1 MCVSV
6 WEDELQQKQS
16 VLSVAVWAPPQ
27 TCLMCVYSVAPAPRL
42 KCFTAQYFSMPI
54 VLPVLILL
62 WHCLGTLCSLK
73 RSLGSSYFTAT
84 SLFMVF
90 YSCTTLSGI
99 FHVLPLH
106 LSIPQF
112 HFLFFSSPLWKFKS
126 WFAGCFFSIFFFIL
140 WSPVFSTLRMKGW
153 KGERPHLSPSF
164 SALFVRLASPFSHW
178 PLSSSAWWDLAA
190 RCVCVEVC
198 IFLQRPQ
205 SPLNT
210 TPPWLRRPSSTDMGL
225 AVDICAQ
232 AHLCVS
238 AVNPLSHRLI
248 DAASRSLEWMHVRA
262 RACTSADL
270 EIRCQATD
278 HISGC
283 LSLFESA
290 AWWNVLKMS
299 TEDFHLCVPNKSI
312 KQQRAVARKIKHFHA
327 QIVISYPSCWQH
339 TGLCKKERCSCPICS
354 CTLSSLISCPDMNL
368 WPYLLL
374 SYFPD
379 VCVYLTATCCVRV
392 HTRWIMKMSLF
403 FFFQDIYVLE
413 VDRRLE
419 VEKLKGF
426 FTSEGFFFFQR
437 LGRDQKWVGMSTVDV
452 FQSR

>member
-1 MCVSV
+1 MCLSLRRWTATETKCSLCGRLGPTTDLSYVC
-6 WEDELQQKQS
+6 LQCGSSSQTEMLHSS
-16 VLSVAVWAPPQ
+16 VLFHAH
-27 TCLMCVYSVAPAPRL
+27 
-42 KCFTAQYFSMPI
+42 CFTCAHPPVALFRYFMFFEKIARFFIFYSD
-54 VLPVLILL
+54 VLVHGFLL
-62 WHCLGTLCSLK
+62 MHNPERHFSRLASTFEHPSV
-73 RSLGSSYFTAT
+73 SF
-84 SLFMVF
+84 SLF
-90 YSCTTLSGI
+90 
-99 FHVLPLH
+99 
-106 LSIPQF
+106 
-112 HFLFFSSPLWKFKS
+112 FFPPVKIQIMIRWL
-126 WFAGCFFSIFFFIL
+126 FFSIFFFIL